1 MKPTKLKDLLKGIAV
16 TKQPDTLI
24 TKITTDSRL
33 ADKGSVFVAI
43 KGDKFDGND
52 FARSAIESGAE
63 AVIVSRYTNSEGEQ
77 IIVRDTKD
85 ALIEMAGNYRNAFN
99 PKTVAITGSVGKTT
113 TKEMTAAIFSRFGK
127 TLKNE
132 GNQNNEIGL
141 PSTLFKMDDDTEFAV
156 LEMGMNG
163 LGDIRKLTTAAKP
176 RAGVITTIG
185 VSHLELLGS
194 RENILK
200 AKLEITEGM
209 PIDGVLVING
219 DDELLMGAREY
230 LEIET
235 ATFAIHNTEADV
247 VAKDIMTR
255 PMSTE
260 FTIADTLNG
269 SFKAMIPC
277 AGEHNVMDALAAYT
291 LATRV
296 GLDPQKCAEALSSYE
311 PAGMRQK
318 FVDFG
323 GITVIEDCY
332 NASPESMSAAIHTLS
347 SLPNEG
353 LKVAVL
359 GDMLELGDI
368 SKEAH
373 MQAGIEAAKAGID
386 ILLCYGENM
395 KLCADSAKS
404 AGITSAVHFESKEE
418 MSNYLEKTLHC
429 GDAVIFKASR
439 AIKMEDVIEGFYAL
453 CKERRTELK

>member
-99 PKTVAITGSVGKTT
+99 PKTVARTGSVGKTT

-185 VSHLELLGS
+185 VS
-194 RENILK
+194 
-200 AKLEITEGM
+200 
-209 PIDGVLVING
+209 
-219 DDELLMGAREY
+219 
-230 LEIET
+230 
-235 ATFAIHNTEADV
+235 
-247 VAKDIMTR
+247 
-255 PMSTE
+255 
-260 FTIADTLNG
+260 
-269 SFKAMIPC
+269 
-277 AGEHNVMDALAAYT
+277 
-291 LATRV
+291 
-296 GLDPQKCAEALSSYE
+296 
-311 PAGMRQK
+311 
-318 FVDFG
+318 
-323 GITVIEDCY
+323 
-332 NASPESMSAAIHTLS
+332 
-347 SLPNEG
+347 
-353 LKVAVL
+353 
-359 GDMLELGDI
+359 
-368 SKEAH
+368 
-373 MQAGIEAAKAGID
+373 
-386 ILLCYGENM
+386 
-395 KLCADSAKS
+395 
-404 AGITSAVHFESKEE
+404 
-418 MSNYLEKTLHC
+418 
-429 GDAVIFKASR
+429 
-439 AIKMEDVIEGFYAL
+439 
-453 CKERRTELK
+453 

>member
-16 TKQPDTLI
+16 TKQPDALI
-24 TKITTDSRL
+24 KKITTDSRTVE
-33 ADKGSVFVAI
+33 KGSVFVAI

-52 FARSAIESGAE
+52 FARSAIEAGAT
-63 AVIVSRYTNSEGEQ
+63 AAIVSRYTNCEGEQ

-85 ALIEMAGNYRNAFN
+85 ALIEMAGNYRNSFS

-113 TKEMTAAIFSRFGK
+113 TKEMTAAIFSSFGK

-141 PSTLFKMDDDTEFAV
+141 PSTLFRMDDDTQFAV

-163 LGDIRKLTTAAKP
+163 LGDIRKLTLAAKP

-200 AKLEITEGM
+200 AKLEIIEGM

-219 DDELLMGAREY
+219 DDELLMGARDY

-235 ATFAIHNTEADV
+235 ATFAIHNSEADV

-269 SFKAMIPC
+269 SYKAMIPC

-296 GLDPQKCAEALSSYE
+296 GLEPQRCAEALSNYE

-318 FVDFG
+318 FVDFD

-332 NASPESMSAAIHTLS
+332 NASPESMSAAINTIA

-368 SKEAH
+368 TKEAH
-373 MQAGIEAAKAGID
+373 SQTGVEAAKLGID

-395 KLCADSAKS
+395 KLCVESAKS
-404 AGITSAVHFESKEE
+404 AGITSAVHFSDKAGLAD
-418 MSNYLEKTLHC
+418 YLEKTLHS

-439 AIKMEDVIEGFYAL
+439 AIKLEEVIEDFYKL
-453 CKERRTELK
+453 CKERRTELN

>member
-1 MKPTKLKDLLKGIAV
+1 
-16 TKQPDTLI
+16 
-24 TKITTDSRL
+24 
-33 ADKGSVFVAI
+33 
-43 KGDKFDGND
+43 
-52 FARSAIESGAE
+52 
-63 AVIVSRYTNSEGEQ
+63 
-77 IIVRDTKD
+77 
-85 ALIEMAGNYRNAFN
+85 
-99 PKTVAITGSVGKTT
+99 
-113 TKEMTAAIFSRFGK
+113 
-127 TLKNE
+127 
-132 GNQNNEIGL
+132 
-141 PSTLFKMDDDTEFAV
+141 
-156 LEMGMNG
+156 
-163 LGDIRKLTTAAKP
+163 
-176 RAGVITTIG
+176 TTIG